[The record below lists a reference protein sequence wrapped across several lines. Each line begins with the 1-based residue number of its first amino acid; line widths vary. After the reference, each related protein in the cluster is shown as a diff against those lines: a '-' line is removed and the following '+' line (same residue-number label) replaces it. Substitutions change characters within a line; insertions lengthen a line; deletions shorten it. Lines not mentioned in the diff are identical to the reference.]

1 MNQCG
6 SFHRVAPEQIPAYHS
21 GKTYAHVKD
30 RIMTITDAAPP
41 KELLA
46 EMTPEE
52 FVTLIRAECLKPGH
66 GMQDHP
72 LVHAM
77 EDGSATIP
85 QLTLFTEQFYLHIT
99 RMLPWIG
106 AIYVRCPHE
115 SVRTALVKNLAEEC
129 TGYQTDTDAHPELLL
144 KFAEALGAD
153 TGAMRGAEQMIE
165 GRRLTDYFEFM
176 GLCREWYVPL
186 SAIGI
191 GLESF
196 VPDTFTRIV
205 AAMKKNYDM
214 TDEQL
219 IFWTMHIIADQEH
232 GDEGIEMVEEY
243 ALTAEAR
250 KNVFDC
256 TVETSRLF
264 HDMWMLYERAA

>member
-1 MNQCG
+1 MT
-6 SFHRVAPEQIPAYHS
+6 VTDLAPAKAE
-21 GKTYAHVKD
+21 
-30 RIMTITDAAPP
+30 
-41 KELLA
+41 LA
-46 EMTPEE
+46 EMAPDE
-52 FVTLIRAECLKPGH
+52 FVSLLRAECSRPGH
-66 GMQDHP
+66 GMKDHP

-77 EDGSATIP
+77 EAGTATIP
-85 QLTLFTEQFYLHIT
+85 QLQLFTEQFYLHIS

-115 SVRTALVKNLAEEC
+115 EVRTALVKNLAEEC
-129 TGYQTDTDAHPELLL
+129 TGYQTQTDAHPALLL
-144 KFAEALGAD
+144 EFAKALGSDPEAIRN
-153 TGAMRGAEQMIE
+153 GEQLTE

-176 GLCREWYVPL
+176 GLCRDWYVPL

-214 TDEQL
+214 SDDQL
-219 IFWTMHIIADQEH
+219 IFWTMHIIADEEH
-232 GDEGIEMVEEY
+232 GDEGIQMVSDY
-243 ALTAEAR
+243 ALTADAR
-250 KNVFDC
+250 KHVFDC

-264 HDMWMLYERAA
+264 HDMWMLYERA

>member
-1 MNQCG
+1 M
-6 SFHRVAPEQIPAYHS
+6 SV
-21 GKTYAHVKD
+21 
-30 RIMTITDAAPP
+30 TDLNPSSAELAA
-41 KELLA
+41 
-46 EMTPEE
+46 MSPEE
-52 FVTLIRAECLKPGH
+52 FVALIRSECVGPGR

-72 LVHAM
+72 LVLAM
-77 EDGSATIP
+77 EDGSATIA
-85 QLTLFTEQFYLHIT
+85 QLQLFTEQFYLHIS

-115 SVRTALVKNLAEEC
+115 DVRTALVKNLAEEC
-129 TGYQTDTDAHPELLL
+129 TGYQTQTAAHPDLLL
-144 KFAEALGAD
+144 DFGEALGMDREVIRAS
-153 TGAMRGAEQMIE
+153 EQMTE
-165 GRRLTDYFEFM
+165 SRRLTEYFEFM

-196 VPDTFTRIV
+196 VPDTFRRIV
-205 AAMKKNYDM
+205 AAMKKNYGM

-219 IFWTMHIIADQEH
+219 VFWSMHIMADEEH
-232 GDEGIEMVEEY
+232 GDEGIELVSAY

-250 KNVFDC
+250 KQVFDG

-264 HDMWMLYERAA
+264 HDMWNLYQRA

>member
-1 MNQCG
+1 
-6 SFHRVAPEQIPAYHS
+6 
-21 GKTYAHVKD
+21 
-30 RIMTITDAAPP
+30 MTITDLGPSTH
-41 KELLA
+41 ELA

-52 FVTLIRAECLKPGH
+52 FVTLIRDECSRPGR

-72 LVHAM
+72 IVQEM
-77 EDGSATIP
+77 EAGTATIP
-85 QLTLFTEQFYLHIT
+85 QLQLFTEQFYLHISK
-99 RMLPWIG
+99 MLPWIG

-115 SVRTALVKNLAEEC
+115 EVRTTLVKNLAEEC
-129 TGYQTDTDAHPELLL
+129 TGSYTNTDSHPALLL
-144 KFAEALGAD
+144 DFAKALGSDPD
-153 TGAMRGAEQMIE
+153 TIRAGEQLPD

-191 GLESF
+191 GLETF

-205 AAMKKNYDM
+205 AAMKTNYAM

-219 IFWTMHIIADQEH
+219 VFWTMHIIADEEH
-232 GDEGIEMVEEY
+232 GSEGIEIVSDY
-243 ALTAEAR
+243 AISAEAR

-256 TVETSRLF
+256 TVETSRMF
-264 HDMWMLYERAA
+264 HDLWMLYRQA

>member
-1 MNQCG
+1 MTLIDP
-6 SFHRVAPEQIPAYHS
+6 SPA
-21 GKTYAHVKD
+21 KA
-30 RIMTITDAAPP
+30 
-41 KELLA
+41 ELG

-52 FVTLIRAECLKPGH
+52 FVTLIRTECSRPGH

-72 LVHAM
+72 IVRAM
-77 EDGSATIP
+77 EAGTATIP
-85 QLTLFTEQFYLHIT
+85 ELQLFTEQFYLHIS

-106 AIYVRCPHE
+106 AIYTRCPHE
-115 SVRTALVKNLAEEC
+115 EVRLALVKNLAEEC
-129 TGYQTDTDAHPELLL
+129 TGYQTETDAHPTLLL
-144 KFAEALGAD
+144 GFAEALGSDPDAI
-153 TGAMRGAEQMIE
+153 RNAEQMPE

-196 VPDTFTRIV
+196 VPDAFTRIV
-205 AAMKKNYDM
+205 AAMKENYGM

-232 GDEGIEMVEEY
+232 GDEGIQMVSDY
-243 ALTAEAR
+243 ALTADAR
-250 KNVFDC
+250 KNVFDY

-264 HDMWMLYERAA
+264 HDMWNLYQRA

>member
-1 MNQCG
+1 
-6 SFHRVAPEQIPAYHS
+6 
-21 GKTYAHVKD
+21 
-30 RIMTITDAAPP
+30 MTVTDLAPP
-41 KELLA
+41 KQELA
-46 EMTPEE
+46 EMTPAE
-52 FVTLIRAECLKPGH
+52 FVECIRSWCVMPTH

-72 LVHAM
+72 IVLEM
-77 EDGSATIP
+77 EAGTVTVD
-85 QLTLFTEQFYLHIT
+85 QLKLFTEQFYVHIS

-115 SVRTALVKNLAEEC
+115 DVRTTLVKNLAEEC
-129 TGYQTDTDAHPELLL
+129 TGIYTGTDAHPTLLL
-144 KFAEALGAD
+144 EFAKALGSDIDTVRQAD
-153 TGAMRGAEQMIE
+153 QLPV

-196 VPDTFTRIV
+196 VPDTFSRIV
-205 AAMKKNYDM
+205 AAMKQNYDM

-219 IFWTMHIIADQEH
+219 IFWTMHIIADEEH
-232 GDEGIEMVEEY
+232 GDEGIDLVSRY

-250 KNVFDC
+250 KNVFHC
-256 TVETSRLF
+256 TVETSRMF
-264 HDMWMLYERAA
+264 YDVWNLYQLA

>member
-1 MNQCG
+1 
-6 SFHRVAPEQIPAYHS
+6 
-21 GKTYAHVKD
+21 
-30 RIMTITDAAPP
+30 MTITDLAPAR
-41 KELLA
+41 EELA

-52 FVTLIRAECLKPGH
+52 FVGLIRAECSKPGR

-72 LVHAM
+72 IVHAM

-85 QLTLFTEQFYLHIT
+85 QLTLFTEQFYQHIS

-129 TGYQTDTDAHPELLL
+129 TGYQTETDAHPELLMT
-144 KFAEALGAD
+144 FAAALGAD
-153 TGAMRGAEQMIE
+153 TEALRAAEQLPD
-165 GRRLTDYFEFM
+165 GRRLTEYFEFM

-205 AAMKKNYDM
+205 AALKTNYHM

-219 IFWTMHIIADQEH
+219 IFWTMHIVADEAH
-232 GDEGIEMVEEY
+232 GDEGIQMVSDY
-243 ALTAEAR
+243 ALSADAR
-250 KNVFDC
+250 KHVFDC